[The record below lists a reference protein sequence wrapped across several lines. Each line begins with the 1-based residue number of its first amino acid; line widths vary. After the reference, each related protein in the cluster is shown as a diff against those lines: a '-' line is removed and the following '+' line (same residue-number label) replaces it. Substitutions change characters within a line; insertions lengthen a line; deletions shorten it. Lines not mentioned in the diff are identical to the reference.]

1 MIKKTKAGIG
11 SSLLSSAFEYI
22 AHRILRNGGKF
33 ELDEY
38 IDQNYDDQDAK
49 VNLPRKNIPLF
60 FNKSK
65 IGEIQN
71 NKYYQPR
78 EN

>member
-1 MIKKTKAGIG
+1 MG
-11 SSLLSSAFEYI
+11 SVFEYM
-22 AHRILRNGGKF
+22 AHRILQNGGKL
-33 ELDEY
+33 ESDDY
-38 IDQNYDDQDAK
+38 IDPNYDDQDTK
-49 VNLPRKNIPLF
+49 VNLPRQDIPLF